1 VSCSQQPVIRG
12 HALVLSFFIFD
23 ILPKVSRTRRSILA
37 PVAKPIRWASE
48 TLEQKT
54 LEQNFR
60 QSKILPAAAL
70 ATKLTSG

>member
-1 VSCSQQPVIRG
+1 V
-12 HALVLSFFIFD
+12 LV
-23 ILPKVSRTRRSILA
+23 RY
-37 PVAKPIRWASE
+37 PIRWAIE

-60 QSKILPAAAL
+60 QSKILPAAVLATKLTRVL